1 MRMKILVTGG
11 SGYIGSFM
19 VNRLLSDSH
28 EVVVFDRQKPSFPEE
43 SVEYISGDLRN
54 ADDIQN
60 IFNNRSFDAIIHFAA
75 VISMGES
82 MKDPYKYFENNTYG
96 SLNLFQA
103 AAKNG
108 VKRLIFS
115 STAGVYGNPQHIPI
129 PEDDPKNP
137 TNPYGESKLMTERLL
152 SWYQDIFGLNSVSLR
167 YFNAC
172 GAALDGS
179 RGENH
184 EPETH
189 IIPAAIQALLK
200 NEVFE
205 MYGTD
210 YDTPDGTAVRD
221 YIHVLDLVDAH
232 VLALNKLENEN
243 GAFVYNVG
251 TGSGHSNREIIAM
264 IEQVSGRTIKV
275 QDNPRRPGDASQL
288 IADASRIQKELGFQP
303 QYSDLQTIIG
313 SAWKWHTRSS

>member
-1 MRMKILVTGG
+1 MKILVTGG

-129 PEDDPKNP
+129 PENDPKNP